1 MFSKWTKFNNVLL
14 MVMICLTVIG
24 VAVFSIVMKSWII
37 ALISI
42 PTGLFLYGFW
52 GMIVEISKNI
62 ILLGSKTADSGKEQS
77 VFKNVPSANVSE
89 NWVCSECG
97 TENNSARQFCKSCGK
112 PRN

>member
-14 MVMICLTVIG
+14 MVMICLSIIG
-24 VAVFSIVMKSWII
+24 VAVFSIVTKNWMI

-42 PTGLFLYGFW
+42 PSGLIVYGFW

-62 ILLGSKTADSGKEQS
+62 ILLGAKNGGSDKEQS

-89 NWVCSECG
+89 NWVCAECG